1 MIIKVSANGK
11 VLLHPDLAGSV
22 FNVQELPG
30 GGFFLKWKGRRQG
43 QSGRLV
49 QDAATRALLHKLGQQ
64 QKAASLSDLP
74 A

>member
-22 FNVQELPG
+22 FNVQELPD
-30 GGFFLKWKGRRQG
+30 GGFRLRWKGRRKG
-43 QSGRLV
+43 RRLV
-49 QDAATRALLHKLGQQ
+49 RDAATRVLLHKLGQQ
-64 QKAASLSDLP
+64 QKAASLSELP